1 MSLGSWFRDYVYIPL
16 GGNRVSTPRWLF
28 NTLVIWM
35 LTGLWHGAAWNF
47 VVWGLIYAVLLV
59 AEKFFV
65 KRFIIDKSNLLARI
79 YTLFFVT
86 LGFVVFN
93 APDMATAGKDL
104 LGMFG
109 FGSYSLLNDTTL
121 YHLTSNA
128 IIFIL
133 GIIGSTPLPKKLYN
147 KIADSK
153 ISSVISV
160 IEPLAVVALLFVC
173 TAYLVDGSYNPFL
186 YFRF

>member
-16 GGNRVSTPRWLF
+16 GGNRVSILRWLF

-47 VVWGLIYAVLLV
+47 VIWGLIYAALLV
-59 AEKFFV
+59 SEKFFV
-65 KRFIIDKSNLLARI
+65 KKIISKNNIIAHI
-79 YTLFFVT
+79 YTMFFVI

-93 APDMATAGKDL
+93 APNMATAGSDIA
-104 LGMFG
+104 GMFG
-109 FGSYSLLNDTTL
+109 FADYALSNSTTL
-121 YHLTSNA
+121 YHLSSNA
-128 IIFIL
+128 VIFIL
-133 GIIGSTPLPKKLYN
+133 GIIGSTPLPKKLYTRLSESKAE
-147 KIADSK
+147 KILSF
-153 ISSVISV
+153 
-160 IEPLAVVALLFVC
+160 IEPLGVVALLLIC